1 MFQNRTQAGRLL
13 AEKLLK
19 YQKANGIVLAIP
31 RGGVPVGLEIAR
43 ALNWPLELLLIKK
56 LGHPQ
61 NKEYAIGAVGM
72 QDRIVVPH
80 EEVPESY
87 IESETE
93 RARARLVEMQ
103 QKFMPN
109 KQPEPIKDRVVIV
122 VDDGIATG
130 NTMLTSVKI
139 LRKQEPEAI
148 IIAAPVASWSAV
160 EKLSQEVD
168 KLVLLDVPEE
178 FIGVGR
184 FYSDFAQLTDSDV
197 INYIKM
203 SNE

>member
-31 RGGVPVGLEIAR
+31 RGGVPVGLEIAKK
-43 ALNWPLELLLIKK
+43 LNWPLELLLIKK

-103 QKFMPN
+103 QKFMPD

-197 INYIKM
+197 INYIKL